1 MRGILP
7 GTAIAIRRIN
17 TNDRSVDEPISFYS
31 MKDASGFLKRSED
44 YVSHRI
50 KDGKLILSNN
60 PDELK
65 RQWYVVEKIGKD
77 TVNYLL
83 EMQEFLSPKPNEKR
97 KYRIRPKI
105 KKIDHTKRVP
115 NAKLILRRID
125 VLDHYLDSPLYFKLY
140 KDAESFLNR
149 GPNYIG
155 RNLHKGELILSEPTD
170 KINRQWYVVE
180 RNDKQTTDYFKEA
193 QKFLVRKFNYSEDL
207 PVLAK
212 EQVAKFNREKN
223 EQEKLSAKER
233 QRKIKYYLHKLDL
246 KYIDLAEAAN
256 KDDEDFKTLQTL
268 LGVR

>member
-65 RQWYVVEKIGKD
+65 RQWYVVE
-77 TVNYLL
+77 
-83 EMQEFLSPKPNEKR
+83 
-97 KYRIRPKI
+97 
-105 KKIDHTKRVP
+105 
-115 NAKLILRRID
+115 
-125 VLDHYLDSPLYFKLY
+125 
-140 KDAESFLNR
+140 
-149 GPNYIG
+149 
-155 RNLHKGELILSEPTD
+155 
-170 KINRQWYVVE
+170 
-180 RNDKQTTDYFKEA
+180 RNDKQTIDYFKEA

-256 KDDEDFKTLQTL
+256 KDDEDFRTLQTL